1 MVLADDLVYLEKG
14 DWPRHREL
22 KHRANRAARCAALDR
37 KHSRRQCTPLCVKLL
52 GWAFLITSI
61 GLLFISIAHP
71 RALEDLHAAAGEH
84 ASDLWDDLTSAFS
97 GADDLTEPDLCPQ
110 QPALKLKESTFTFNE
125 PSLELQASR
134 LSGAVQV
141 DTSVQDEYP
150 PFDENPQL
158 WKGLFD
164 PLADYFERTFPLTH
178 AHDSPVTREKV
189 GGVGLLYTWPGSDK
203 SLKPLILAAHQ
214 DVVPVDPQ
222 TVDQWIHPP
231 FSGFFDEK
239 TGLVWGRGAS
249 DDKSNL
255 VAVLTAVESLL
266 AARDADG
273 NPWVP
278 KRTIVLSFGA
288 DEEAS
293 GRVAGDLAKHLVD
306 VYGHK
311 GAFMLVDE
319 GGPVIAAE
327 ESPFKRTLAVVAT
340 AEKGYLDARITV
352 HAPGGHSSMPPD
364 HTAIGHL
371 SSLITLIE
379 KRPYTTH
386 LNTENPAF
394 TMLTCLATSDGV
406 DAKLKQAVKE
416 LRKALRKQAKSARDK
431 RRVERLKR
439 KVLELSPTEIA
450 ESFGTSQAVDLISGG
465 VKVNA
470 LPEEATAVINH
481 RIDTDSSV
489 ADIRERIAATLL
501 PYARE
506 HNIELDA
513 WGNSTL
519 SFKPKHKD
527 AKPSF
532 EGEQEQ
538 MVMVAPS
545 FQSAMHTKRSTW
557 SYLRNTTNPAAAMQ
571 RASSSKKGTAALR
584 IVLSDAFDSALEPA
598 PPTPLQGEGSEPWEL
613 LQGVI
618 RGAYEDIVVVPD
630 LMGGN
635 TDTKSYWNLTDAIFR
650 FSPGSPDPTPGGL
663 EDGIHTVNEFTAAD
677 GLVWGWR
684 LWIKLIRAVA
694 E

>member
-84 ASDLWDDLTSAFS
+84 ASGLWDDLTSAFS

-134 LSGAVQV
+134 LNGAVQV

-266 AARDADG
+266 EARDADG

-278 KRTIVLSFGA
+278 KRTIVLSFA
-288 DEEAS
+288 MLREPDEKA
-293 GRVAGDLAKHLVD
+293 
-306 VYGHK
+306 
-311 GAFMLVDE
+311 LVDE
-319 GGPVIAAE
+319 LADVID
-327 ESPFKRTLAVVAT
+327 ESIRN
-340 AEKGYLDARITV
+340 
-352 HAPGGHSSMPPD
+352 
-364 HTAIGHL
+364 L
-371 SSLITLIE
+371 SE
-379 KRPYTTH
+379 G
-386 LNTENPAF
+386 
-394 TMLTCLATSDGV
+394 M
-406 DAKLKQAVKE
+406 
-416 LRKALRKQAKSARDK
+416 
-431 RRVERLKR
+431 
-439 KVLELSPTEIA
+439 VL
-450 ESFGTSQAVDLISGG
+450 
-465 VKVNA
+465 
-470 LPEEATAVINH
+470 
-481 RIDTDSSV
+481 
-489 ADIRERIAATLL
+489 
-501 PYARE
+501 Y
-506 HNIELDA
+506 
-513 WGNSTL
+513 
-519 SFKPKHKD
+519 
-527 AKPSF
+527 
-532 EGEQEQ
+532 
-538 MVMVAPS
+538 
-545 FQSAMHTKRSTW
+545 
-557 SYLRNTTNPAAAMQ
+557 RNM
-571 RASSSKKGTAALR
+571 R
-584 IVLSDAFDSALEPA
+584 
-598 PPTPLQGEGSEPWEL
+598 
-613 LQGVI
+613 
-618 RGAYEDIVVVPD
+618 
-630 LMGGN
+630 
-635 TDTKSYWNLTDAIFR
+635 
-650 FSPGSPDPTPGGL
+650 
-663 EDGIHTVNEFTAAD
+663 
-677 GLVWGWR
+677 
-684 LWIKLIRAVA
+684 
-694 E
+694 